1 MCKSLGISEKECQK
15 SKKDEVIKLILKS
28 SKKSVSSPK
37 KTQKKIKE
45 SPKKKVKKT
54 QSPKK
59 VENKPKTPKND
70 YPKKSPAKTMKITEN
85 LATMTVPELKTRLS
99 TLGIDI
105 KNVKGSG
112 KTGGVLKQ
120 DIIRAITDFESIKI
134 GETGKSIK
142 LSPKKVSP
150 KKVSPKKVSPKKV
163 VKKVP
168 DTTHCMAHGKNN
180 CDGDS
185 PICNVVS
192 GKCLKKT
199 KSNEPRGA
207 KTLMKEFGD
216 EYYFEFDEK
225 TGTGIV
231 GKKSDVM
238 KHTTLKA
245 KGKKTKKIDED
256 EVKHKTCGSSKM
268 KNVKNYK
275 KCDKDEVC
283 DVLTGKCHEP
293 SEKLMKGLLTLVI
306 DDRKMVGDRATIE
319 SLQKKIGGEIITDAK
334 KSSSKKASPKKASP
348 KKVVDEDEDLGAVV
362 KKISPKKTSNDISQK
377 PSKKKSGKV
386 SEKINTTVSESRET
400 IHEIFM
406 KCLSELK

>member
-1 MCKSLGISEKECQK
+1 MCKSLGILEKECQK
-15 SKKDEVIKLILKS
+15 SKKDEVIKLILKA

-37 KTQKKIKE
+37 KTEKKVKD
-45 SPKKKVKKT
+45 SPKKKAKKT
-54 QSPKK
+54 QSDTPKK
-59 VENKPKTPKND
+59 VEKKPKNTKNAS
-70 YPKKSPAKTMKITEN
+70 PKKSPAKPMKITEN

-99 TLGIDI
+99 KLGIEI

-150 KKVSPKKVSPKKV
+150 KKVSPKKV

-168 DTTHCMAHGKNN
+168 GTTHCMAHGKNN

-238 KHTTLKA
+238 KHTTLKE

-283 DVLTGKCHEP
+283 DILTGKCHEP

-319 SLQKKIGGEIITDAK
+319 SLQKKIGGEIITDVK
-334 KSSSKKASPKKASP
+334 KSSAKKTSPKKTSP

-362 KKISPKKTSNDISQK
+362 KKTSPKKTSNDISQK